1 MQSQTHE
8 HGCNSPPLELTGS
21 HIPMGASS
29 VNAVAE
35 GRCVA
40 IEAVLDA
47 DQRKRKLAPIPRAK
61 GRFRLCD
68 PSKPS
73 DKNFVCFAEY
83 FEHKQHVDD
92 VLKKDS
98 NKLEGSAESI
108 GRRGGPRIMGESLS
122 HKLDQE

>member
-61 GRFRLCD
+61 GRLCVPGR
-68 PSKPS
+68 PSNKS
-73 DKNFVCFAEY
+73 FVFAEY